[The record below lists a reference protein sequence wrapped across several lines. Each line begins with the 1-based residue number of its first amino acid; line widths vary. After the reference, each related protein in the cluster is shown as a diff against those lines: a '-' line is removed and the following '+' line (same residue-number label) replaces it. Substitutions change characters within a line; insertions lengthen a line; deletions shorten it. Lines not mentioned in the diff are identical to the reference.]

1 MGAFDILRRLIPA
14 LNRQSRQAVRTAIP
28 LTVGQVINQVDGPT
42 NNSFFESNSNLFA
55 VIDFIAGK
63 AAKVPFVLYR
73 LDATGR
79 RHQVRANHPLLSL
92 LEKPN
97 SLMGRSEFL
106 KLLYSFRLVHGNAYV
121 FGPRLSD
128 GRALELWV
136 LPSHLVNLVSGGHF
150 EPVKKYTVQTV
161 VGTQYELDAQD
172 VCHIRNVN
180 LNWDNGENLLGL
192 SPLEPL
198 KETLRKMRANYEAQ
212 EAQMKNGG
220 ALGALYEDP
229 SDSYAQLTPE
239 QRDLAQRLVDERI
252 NGSSNVGRVIYLST
266 KHGYIN
272 FGLSSRE
279 MQLIEDAKFSLQDIC
294 RVYHLPS
301 ILLLDDAATYNNL
314 QTARKAAYTDAILP
328 LVEEFVDKF
337 NAWIVPSFGDGLILD
352 YDTSQ
357 IEELQTDKV
366 SQASWLAQAWWV
378 DVYRKQEIIGE
389 IPDERM
395 KGVYM
400 LPSGLTS
407 FDPDAQTDFERIF
420 NQLTDNGNG

>member
-1 MGAFDILRRLIPA
+1 MGAFDILRRFLSKRPA
-14 LNRQSRQAVRTAIP
+14 EKVRVALP
-28 LTVGQVINQVDGPT
+28 LTAGQVISQTDGYR
-42 NNSFFESNSNLFA
+42 NNDYFESVSNLFA

-63 AAKVPFVLYR
+63 AAKVPFILYR
-73 LDATGR
+73 LDGTGKR
-79 RHQVRANHPLLSL
+79 QPVDSTHPLMRL
-92 LEKPN
+92 LESPN
-97 SLMGRSEFL
+97 SLMARSEFL
-106 KLLYSFRLVHGNAYV
+106 KLLYTFRLVHGNAYV
-121 FGPRLSD
+121 FAPRLDD
-128 GRALELWV
+128 GRAIEMWL
-136 LPSHLVNLVSGGHF
+136 LPSHLVNVVSGGTF
-150 EPVKKYTVQTV
+150 EPVRKYTVQTV
-161 VGTQYELDAQD
+161 VGSAYELDAKD

-180 LNWDNGENLLGL
+180 LNWDNGENLIGL

-198 KETLRKMRANYEAQ
+198 KKTLAKIRQNYDAQ

-229 SDSYAQLTPE
+229 SSGMPPLTE
-239 QRDLAQRLVDERI
+239 VQRDIAQRLVDERV
-252 NGSSNVGRVIYLST
+252 NGSANVGRVIYLST

-294 RVYHLPS
+294 RVYHVPS
-301 ILLLDDAATYNNL
+301 ILFLDDAATYNNL

-328 LVEEFVDKF
+328 IVEEFVDKF
-337 NAWIVPSFGDGLILD
+337 NAWIVPSFGNGLILD

-366 SQASWLAQAWWV
+366 AQVNWLSQAWWV

-389 IPDERM
+389 IPDDRM

-400 LPSGLTS
+400 LPSGLTN
-407 FDPDAQTDFERIF
+407 FDPDQQSDFEEIF
-420 NQLTDNGNG
+420 NRINNA